1 MQEQKVKLLLVGMCD
16 SIHFAR
22 WVTSID
28 YSKYQVRIVSS
39 SPHRRIHPLLRNVLG
54 NSSKDSE
61 ASMSLVSRYFS
72 LALWILD
79 RRWLLSDYLRSSI
92 VARELTRF
100 KPTIVHAFETQNAGY
115 LLLRNGKEISRK
127 GVKTVLSLYGSDL
140 HWFSKIPHHLTK
152 IKNLLSAVDALHFE
166 CTRDSHLAKSL
177 GFSGLLLP
185 QSPAA
190 PSISERESLG
200 GSKDRP
206 YILVKGY
213 QNKWGR
219 GANIIR
225 AIHNVRQLL
234 GDKKI
239 VVISAESNVPK
250 LARNLLRTK
259 GVDVEV
265 YGKNSLTHDQVLGF
279 LSKSEIYIAASMSDG
294 LPATFIEA
302 MYCGAFPIQTATAC
316 VGEWVEDGQNTLLIQ
331 DPNSV
336 LEISN
341 KLEEALRNDELRDA
355 AREKNIATATRIYAL
370 APRDSF
376 AQRVYDSVK
385 SL

>member
-1 MQEQKVKLLLVGMCD
+1 
-16 SIHFAR
+16 
-22 WVTSID
+22 
-28 YSKYQVRIVSS
+28 
-39 SPHRRIHPLLRNVLG
+39 LR
-54 NSSKDSE
+54 
-61 ASMSLVSRYFS
+61 
-72 LALWILD
+72 
-79 RRWLLSDYLRSSI
+79 
-92 VARELTRF
+92 RF
-100 KPTIVHAFETQNAGY
+100 KPTVVHAFETQNAGY
-115 LLLRNGKEISRK
+115 LLLRNGKDISRF

-140 HWFSKIPHHLTK
+140 FWFSKIPHHLTK
-152 IKNLLSAVDALHFE
+152 IKDLLPALDALHYE
-166 CTRDSHLAKSL
+166 CSRDADMAKSL

-190 PSISERESLG
+190 PSMSEGEVL
-200 GSKDRP
+200 KKPKERP

-225 AIHNVRQLL
+225 AIHNVRHLL
-234 GDKKI
+234 GGKKV

-250 LARNLLRTK
+250 LARKLLRTQ

-265 YGKNSLTHDQVLGF
+265 YGKNSLSHEQVLDF

-302 MYCGAFPIQTATAC
+302 MYCGAFPIQTSTAC
-316 VGEWVEDGQNTLLIQ
+316 VGEWVKDGQNTLLIQ

-341 KLEEALRNDELRDA
+341 KLEEALSNDGLRDT
-355 AREKNIATATRIYAL
+355 AREKNFEIAKGIYAL

-376 AQRVYDSVK
+376 AHRVYKSVN

>member
-1 MQEQKVKLLLVGMCD
+1 MPEQKVKLLLVGMGD

-28 YSKYQVRIVSS
+28 FSKYQVRIVSS
-39 SPHRRIHPLLRNVLG
+39 SPHRRIHPLLLSVLG

-92 VARELTRF
+92 VARELRRF
-100 KPTIVHAFETQNAGY
+100 KPSVVHAFETQNAGY
-115 LLLRNGKEISRK
+115 LLLRNGKEISRN

-140 HWFSKIPHHLTK
+140 SWFSKIPYHSTK
-152 IKNLLSAVDALHFE
+152 IKNLLPAVDALHYE

-190 PSISERESLG
+190 PSISEGESLRES
-200 GSKDRP
+200 KERP

-225 AIHNVRQLL
+225 AIHNVRHLL
-234 GDKKI
+234 GGKKI

-250 LARNLLRTK
+250 LARKLLRTQ

-265 YGKNSLTHDQVLGF
+265 YGKNSLSQEQVLDF

-341 KLEEALRNDELRDA
+341 KLEEALSNDGLRDA
-355 AREKNIATATRIYAL
+355 AREQNFAIAKRIYAL

>member
-1 MQEQKVKLLLVGMCD
+1 M
-16 SIHFAR
+16 
-22 WVTSID
+22 
-28 YSKYQVRIVSS
+28 
-39 SPHRRIHPLLRNVLG
+39 N
-54 NSSKDSE
+54 
-61 ASMSLVSRYFS
+61 LVSRYFS

-79 RRWLLSDYLRSSI
+79 RRWLLSDYLRSWI
-92 VARELTRF
+92 VGRELRKF
-100 KPTIVHAFETQNAGY
+100 KPTVAHAFETQNAGY
-115 LLLRNGKEISRK
+115 LLLRNGKEISRN
-127 GVKTVLSLYGSDL
+127 GVRTVLSLYGSDL
-140 HWFSKIPHHLTK
+140 SWFSKIPYHLTK
-152 IKNLLSAVDALHFE
+152 IKNLLPTVDALHYE

-190 PSISERESLG
+190 PSISEGESFRES
-200 GSKDRP
+200 KERP

-225 AIHNVRQLL
+225 AIHNVRHLL
-234 GDKKI
+234 GGKKI

-250 LARNLLRTK
+250 LARKLLRTQ

-265 YGKNSLTHDQVLGF
+265 YGKSSLTHNQVLGF

-316 VGEWVEDGQNTLLIQ
+316 VGEWVEDGQNALLIQ
-331 DPNSV
+331 CPNSV
-336 LEISN
+336 QEISS
-341 KLEEALRNDELRDA
+341 KLEGALRNAELRDTVRVKN
-355 AREKNIATATRIYAL
+355 REIAKRIYAL

-376 AQRVYDSVK
+376 AHRVYNSVN